1 MNSAYTLHSRAKA
14 CYNKFMVSLR
24 KFSWLVF
31 ILLFSAL
38 CFLPEKAAA
47 QSQANNAAA
56 LPAGGGKVWVIPIK
70 GDIQPSLA
78 VFVRREAQKA
88 VSQGA
93 EFLVFEIDTF
103 GGRVDSALQITSFI
117 MSIKGARTI
126 AWVNN
131 SENSMGVSW
140 SAGALIAFSCAEIYM
155 APGTSMGAAAPVVV
169 SSGGA
174 AEGAGEKSVAAV
186 RSQMAALAERN
197 GHPVGIALAMVDYDV
212 ELWEVTM
219 NGETRAITLTDLE
232 RLEKTGSSKVERV
245 GIISPQGK
253 LLSLTAGEA
262 LRYGLAA
269 GLAES
274 QEALFAAVGASGEV
288 VESNPSLWDSLISFL
303 TSGPV
308 QVILILLGLVMI
320 FLEIQ
325 TPGFGI
331 PGITAVIA
339 FLIVFGSSA
348 LLGRVGSLEIILFLA
363 GLGCLAV
370 EIFVLPG
377 FGVVGITGFIFI
389 GLSLVLSMQDFVI
402 PSFQWQLSLL
412 GRNVLVVFV
421 GLVASVLGIAI
432 IALAGPRIKIFDGLT
447 LKAQITGTSGGP
459 DPDSPAGKAVAES
472 KAAGGSLNS
481 GLSQEDEENL
491 AALVGKTGVSESVLR
506 PSGRALIES
515 KIYTVEADNEYID
528 EGRGILVT
536 RVRGNRIV
544 VRRV

>member
-1 MNSAYTLHSRAKA
+1 M
-14 CYNKFMVSLR
+14 
-24 KFSWLVF
+24 
-31 ILLFSAL
+31 LLFL
-38 CFLPEKAAA
+38 FPEKAAT
-47 QSQANNAAA
+47 QTPANNAAA
-56 LPAGGGKVWVIPIK
+56 FPATGGKAWIIPIQ
-70 GDIQPSLA
+70 GDIEPSLA

-88 VSQGA
+88 LSNGA
-93 EFLVFEIDTF
+93 GYLIFEIDTF

-117 MSIKGARTI
+117 MSIKNARTI
-126 AWVNN
+126 AWVSN

-155 APGTSMGAAAPVVV
+155 ASGTSMGAAAPVTV
-169 SSGGA
+169 SPGGA

-212 ELWEVTM
+212 ELWEVVM
-219 NGETRAITLTDLE
+219 NGETRAMTLTDIE
-232 RLEKTGSSKVERV
+232 RIEKTGSGKVERI

-274 QEALFAAVGASGEV
+274 QEELLSKVGAGGEV
-288 VESNPSLWDSLISFL
+288 VEANPSIWDSFISLL

-308 QVILILLGLVMI
+308 QAILILLGLVMI

-325 TPGFGI
+325 TPGFGV

-377 FGVVGITGFIFI
+377 FGLVGITGFIFI

-402 PSFQWQLSLL
+402 PSFQWQWTLL
-412 GRNVLVVFV
+412 GRNVLVVFA
-421 GLVASVLGIAI
+421 GLISSVLGIAL

-459 DPDSPAGKAVAES
+459 DPESPAAKAAAES
-472 KAAGGSLNS
+472 KASGSSANS
-481 GLSQEDEENL
+481 GLSAEDEENFE
-491 AALVGKTGVSESVLR
+491 ALVGKTGVAESVLR
-506 PSGRALIES
+506 PSGRALIDG
-515 KIYTVEADNEYID
+515 KIYTVEADNEYVD
-528 EGRGILVT
+528 KGRGILVT

-544 VRRV
+544 VKRV